1 MKRALLAATLLAL
14 PIAARAQPVN
24 GLYVGAGAGANFM
37 TNEKVTQ
44 PGVAGARKYPYDTGY
59 VGIGSI
65 GWGFGNGLRLE
76 AEGDFR
82 YNKVDAAPR
91 LAGTVS
97 QGGRERKYG
106 GMANALFDFDIG
118 SPYIFP
124 YAGVGVGAM
133 DIERRFVSTNVG
145 GAPVARTDSDDRFAY
160 QGIVG
165 LSFPIPPVVGL
176 SATIEY
182 RYLGTEDVK
191 DRVRVVS
198 ASGVALGPQ
207 KVVNDHNQSALI
219 GLRYAFNVVPPAA
232 PPAPAPQAVPA
243 PAADSRTYLVF
254 FDWDRADLSARA
266 RQIIGEAASAST
278 RIHATRIEVN
288 GNADRSGTPAYNQGL
303 SQRRAEAVAAELVR
317 DGVQRSAIEI
327 HAYGDTRPLVPTAAG
342 VREPQNRRVE
352 IIFHE

>member
-1 MKRALLAATLLAL
+1 MKRALLAATLLAI
-14 PIAARAQPVN
+14 PVAARAQPVS

-37 TNEKVTQ
+37 TSEKVTQ
-44 PGVAGARKYPYDTGY
+44 PGVAGARKYPFGTGY

-82 YNKVDAAPR
+82 FNKADSTPR
-91 LAGTVS
+91 PLGTVS

-124 YAGVGVGAM
+124 YAGVGIGAM

-145 GAPVARTDSDDRFAY
+145 GAPVARTDSDSRLAY

-165 LSFPIPPVVGL
+165 LSFPIPPIVGL

-182 RYLGTEDVK
+182 RYLGTEDLK
-191 DRVRVVS
+191 DRVKVVS
-198 ASGVALGPQ
+198 AGGVASAGQ
-207 KVVNDHNQSALI
+207 KVINDRNQSALL
-219 GLRYAFNVVPPAA
+219 GLRYAFNVVPPAP
-232 PPAPAPQAVPA
+232 PPAPIAAPGPA
-243 PAADSRTYLVF
+243 LPAASRTYLVF
-254 FDWDRADLSARA
+254 FDWDRADLTARA
-266 RQIIGEAASAST
+266 RQIVADAAQAATHTSV
-278 RIHATRIEVN
+278 TRIEVN
-288 GNADRSGTPAYNQGL
+288 GNADRTGTPAYNQSL
-303 SQRRAEAVAAELVR
+303 SQRRAETVAAELVR
-317 DGVQRSAIEI
+317 DGVQRTAIEI

-352 IIFHE
+352 IIFH